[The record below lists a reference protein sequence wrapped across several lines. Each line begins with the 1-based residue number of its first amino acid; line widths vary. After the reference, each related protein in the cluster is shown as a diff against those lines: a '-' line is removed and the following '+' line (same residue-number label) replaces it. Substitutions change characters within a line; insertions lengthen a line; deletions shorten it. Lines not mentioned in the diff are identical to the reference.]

1 MENQNQIQNNHDVI
15 TRSEMNYLRA
25 TDAMKALN
33 TKLEA
38 ENSELK
44 KSLADKVHQ
53 ISSQQSTLSVQ
64 SNELARLKRE
74 LDNKNDIINGNRY
87 DLAELKTYANRV
99 GELERQINTINRR
112 HEADLD
118 FQKHILKNKD
128 NEIAELK
135 ETISGL
141 EEELEEYE
149 NENTEEENET
159 EEHEDGGELL
169 LEDGG
174 LVGEGLE
181 QFQMDEDYVQKKK
194 DAVMKLIDN
203 GNISMKQIEALQQ
216 AKMNLGGEL
225 KAKEEKEQTE
235 KAILEGIKKGGG
247 RISEKDLISIT
258 GVTLNDA
265 GLVVLAKG
273 GELTLRRSFLHPS
286 FVLIPK
292 KP

>member
-1 MENQNQIQNNHDVI
+1 MENQIQNHEVV
-15 TRSEMNYLRA
+15 TRSELNYLRA
-25 TDAMKALN
+25 ADAMKTLN
-33 TKLEA
+33 AKLEA

-87 DLAELKTYANRV
+87 DLVELKTYANRV

-141 EEELEEYE
+141 EEELEEYK
-149 NENTEEENET
+149 NEGTGEDDEA

-174 LVGEGLE
+174 IVGEGLE
-181 QFQMDEDYVQKKK
+181 QYEMPEDYVQKKK
-194 DAVMKLIDN
+194 DAILKLIDG

-216 AKMNLGGEL
+216 AKLNLGGEL
-225 KAKEEKEQTE
+225 AAKTEREQTE
-235 KAILEGIKKGGG
+235 KAILDGIKKGNG
-247 RISEKDLISIT
+247 RIPESELIKIK
-258 GVTLNDA
+258 GVTLNDG

-273 GELTLRRSFLHPS
+273 GELNLRRSFLHPS